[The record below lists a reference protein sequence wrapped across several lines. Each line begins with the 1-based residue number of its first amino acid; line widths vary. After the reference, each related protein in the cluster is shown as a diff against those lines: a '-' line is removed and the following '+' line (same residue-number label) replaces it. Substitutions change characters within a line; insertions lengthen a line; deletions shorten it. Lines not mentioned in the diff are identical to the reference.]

1 MPALAQTGP
10 GVSGMGGRHADTG
23 TDRGATEQ
31 IRQLV
36 QCGSTMYAVG
46 TFTSISGWNGTMTT
60 TVPVRARHA
69 ERSFGDGIGRPR

>member
-10 GVSGMGGRHADTG
+10 VSPVPVAG
-23 TDRGATEQ
+23 TPTLGPTGATEQ

-60 TVPVRARHA
+60 AVPVRARHA